1 MNGAGQIVIAGAK
14 AAVDRAG
21 ARAKELGAKRV
32 VPGDPD
38 KSELVH
44 VLKHTSLSGCAR
56 TPKMPDN
63 QPMLNQTEIDLVVSW
78 IKSGA
83 KSE

>member
-1 MNGAGQIVIAGAK
+1 MLAMNDQATAYMSLVNVD
-14 AAVDRAG
+14 AVSCA
-21 ARAKELGAKRV
+21 GAKRV
-32 VPGDPD
+32 VPGDPA

-44 VLKHTSLSGCAR
+44 ALKHTSLSGCAR

-63 QPMLNQTEIDLVVSW
+63 QPMLNQTDIDMVVSW

-83 KSE
+83 KNE